1 MANLKLKDLIKKNN
15 FFVIA
20 ESGSNHEGSID
31 DAVQL
36 IREASKAGAN
46 AVKFQSFTSK
56 TLFAHKEY
64 TKILKIPEN
73 ALDNVDDIV
82 LKKEWYETLYK
93 EANKNKIILM
103 STPFSVEAVD
113 DMDKYVPI
121 YKIASCDIDNIPLL
135 RKVASTKKPVIL
147 STGLATNKDIKNALN
162 ILKNNEVAL
171 LHCSVEYPTPLEN
184 ARLNRIVVM
193 NKLFKKNIIGY
204 SDHTIGIDAPIIAY
218 TLGAK
223 IIEKHFTI
231 TPEKKSGDHI
241 ISLDTNSMK
250 EMISKLKDTNKMLGV
265 NDALKNEKK
274 MSKQEKKELVYA
286 KRGIYLNHSMLKNE
300 VITEKD
306 LITLRPCVGIAA
318 KDYDKVVGKKLK
330 LDKKSFTALST
341 SDLKK

>member
-250 EMISKLKDTNKMLGV
+250 EMISKLKDTNKMLGG

-306 LITLRPCVGIAA
+306 LITLRPCVGIVA

>member
-64 TKILKIPEN
+64 TKILKMPEN

-184 ARLNRIVVM
+184 ERLNRIVVM

-250 EMISKLKDTNKMLGV
+250 EMISKLKDTNKMLGG

-306 LITLRPCVGIAA
+306 LITLRPCVGISA

>member
-36 IREASKAGAN
+36 IREASKSGAN
-46 AVKFQSFTSK
+46 AVKFQSFTLK

-250 EMISKLKDTNKMLGV
+250 EMILKLKDTNKMLGG

-306 LITLRPCVGIAA
+306 LITLRPCVGISA

-341 SDLKK
+341 SYLKK

>member
-204 SDHTIGIDAPIIAY
+204 SDHTIWIDAPIIAY

-250 EMISKLKDTNKMLGV
+250 EMISKLKDTNKMLGG

-318 KDYDKVVGKKLK
+318 KDYDKVVEKKLK

>member
-250 EMISKLKDTNKMLGV
+250 EMILKLKDTNKMIGG

-306 LITLRPCVGIAA
+306 LITLRPCVGISA

>member
-31 DAVQL
+31 DALKL

-56 TLFAHKEY
+56 TLFAQKEY
-64 TKILKIPEN
+64 TKILKMPEN

-135 RKVASTKKPVIL
+135 RKIASTKKPVIL

-223 IIEKHFTI
+223 IIEKHFTLDHNMEGPDHKASLEPDELKQMVDGI
-231 TPEKKSGDHI
+231 RKTEKALGNGIKTASPSEKKNIQIARKSIVARRNIEKGEI
-241 ISLDTNSMK
+241 LTEENLAVKRPGNGISPMRWYEVIGTKAIRDFSED
-250 EMISKLKDTNKMLGV
+250 EMI
-265 NDALKNEKK
+265 E
-274 MSKQEKKELVYA
+274 
-286 KRGIYLNHSMLKNE
+286 
-300 VITEKD
+300 
-306 LITLRPCVGIAA
+306 C
-318 KDYDKVVGKKLK
+318 
-330 LDKKSFTALST
+330 
-341 SDLKK
+341 

>member
-250 EMISKLKDTNKMLGV
+250 EMISKLKDTNKILGG

>member
-31 DAVQL
+31 DALKL

-56 TLFAHKEY
+56 TLFAQKEY

-82 LKKEWYETLYK
+82 LKKEWYKALYK

-103 STPFSVEAVD
+103 STPFSAEAVD

-121 YKIASCDIDNIPLL
+121 YKIASCDVDNIPLL
-135 RKVASTKKPVIL
+135 RKIASTKKPVIL
-147 STGLATNKDIKNALN
+147 STGLAANKDIKNALN

-250 EMISKLKDTNKMLGV
+250 EMISKLKDTNKMLGG
-265 NDALKNEKK
+265 NDALKTEKK
-274 MSKQEKKELVYA
+274 MSKQEKKELIYA
-286 KRGIYLNHSMLKNE
+286 KRGVYLNHSMLKNE

-306 LITLRPCVGIAA
+306 LITLRPCIGISA
-318 KDYDKVVGKKLK
+318 KDYDKVIGKKLK
-330 LDKKSFTALST
+330 LDKKSFTALNLK
-341 SDLKK
+341 DLKK

>member
-103 STPFSVEAVD
+103 STPFSVEVVD

-250 EMISKLKDTNKMLGV
+250 EMISKLKDTNKMLGG

-306 LITLRPCVGIAA
+306 LITLRPCVGISA

>member
-241 ISLDTNSMK
+241 ISLDTDSMK
-250 EMISKLKDTNKMLGV
+250 EMISKLKDTNKMLGG

-341 SDLKK
+341 SYLKK

>member
-64 TKILKIPEN
+64 TKILKMPEN

-250 EMISKLKDTNKMLGV
+250 EMISKLKDTNKMLGG

>member
-135 RKVASTKKPVIL
+135 RKVSSTKKPVIL

-184 ARLNRIVVM
+184 ERLNRIVVM

-250 EMISKLKDTNKMLGV
+250 EMILKLKDTNKMLGG

-306 LITLRPCVGIAA
+306 LITLRPCVGISA

>member
-250 EMISKLKDTNKMLGV
+250 EMILKLKDTNKMIGG

>member
-113 DMDKYVPI
+113 DMYKYVPI

-250 EMISKLKDTNKMLGV
+250 EMISKLKDTNKMLGG

-306 LITLRPCVGIAA
+306 LITLRPCVGIPA

>member
-250 EMISKLKDTNKMLGV
+250 EMILKLKDTNKMLGG

-341 SDLKK
+341 SYLKK

>member
-73 ALDNVDDIV
+73 ALYNVDDIV

-250 EMISKLKDTNKMLGV
+250 EMISKLKDTNKMLGG

>member
-250 EMISKLKDTNKMLGV
+250 EMILKLKDTNKMLGG

-306 LITLRPCVGIAA
+306 LITLRPCVGISA

-330 LDKKSFTALST
+330 LDKKSFTAFST

>member
-36 IREASKAGAN
+36 IREASKTGAN
-46 AVKFQSFTSK
+46 AVKFQSLTSK

-250 EMISKLKDTNKMLGV
+250 EMISKLKDTNKMLGG

>member
-250 EMISKLKDTNKMLGV
+250 EMILKLKDTNKMLGG

-306 LITLRPCVGIAA
+306 LITLRPCVGIPA

>member
-250 EMISKLKDTNKMLGV
+250 EMISKLKDTNKMLGG

-306 LITLRPCVGIAA
+306 LITLRPCVGIPA

-341 SDLKK
+341 SYLKK

>member
-20 ESGSNHEGSID
+20 ESGSNHEDSID

-250 EMISKLKDTNKMLGV
+250 EMILKLKDTNKMLGG

-306 LITLRPCVGIAA
+306 LITLRPCVGIPA

>member
-31 DAVQL
+31 DALKL

-56 TLFAHKEY
+56 TLFAQKEY

-250 EMISKLKDTNKMLGV
+250 EMILKLKDTNKMLGG

>member
-241 ISLDTNSMK
+241 ISLDTNYMK
-250 EMISKLKDTNKMLGV
+250 EMISKLKDTNKMLGG

-306 LITLRPCVGIAA
+306 LITLRPCIGIPA

>member
-1 MANLKLKDLIKKNN
+1 MANLQLKDLIKKNN

-31 DAVQL
+31 DALQL

-56 TLFAHKEY
+56 TLFAQKEY
-64 TKILKIPEN
+64 TKILKIQEN

-93 EANKNKIILM
+93 EAKKNKIILM

-113 DMDKYVPI
+113 DMNKYVPI

-162 ILKNNEVAL
+162 ILKNNEAAL

-184 ARLNRIVVM
+184 ARLNRITVM

-250 EMISKLKDTNKMLGV
+250 EMISKLKDTVKMLGG
-265 NDALKNEKK
+265 DEALKTEKK
-274 MSKQEKKELVYA
+274 MSKQENKELVYA

-306 LITLRPCVGIAA
+306 LVTLRPCVGIPA

-330 LDKKSFTALST
+330 IDKKSFTALNHK
-341 SDLKK
+341 DLKK

>member
-1 MANLKLKDLIKKNN
+1 
-15 FFVIA
+15 
-20 ESGSNHEGSID
+20 
-31 DAVQL
+31 
-36 IREASKAGAN
+36 
-46 AVKFQSFTSK
+46 
-56 TLFAHKEY
+56 
-64 TKILKIPEN
+64 
-73 ALDNVDDIV
+73 
-82 LKKEWYETLYK
+82 
-93 EANKNKIILM
+93 M

-113 DMDKYVPI
+113 DMNKYVPI

-184 ARLNRIVVM
+184 ARLNRITVM

-250 EMISKLKDTNKMLGV
+250 EMISKLKDTNKMLGG
-265 NDALKNEKK
+265 DEALKTEKK

-306 LITLRPCVGIAA
+306 LITLRPCVGIPA

-330 LDKKSFTALST
+330 LDKKSFTALNT
-341 SDLKK
+341 NDLKK

>member
-31 DAVQL
+31 DAIQL

-93 EANKNKIILM
+93 EAKKNKIILM
-103 STPFSVEAVD
+103 STPFSIEAVD
-113 DMDKYVPI
+113 DMNKYVPI

-184 ARLNRIVVM
+184 ARLNRITVM

-250 EMISKLKDTNKMLGV
+250 EMISKLKDTNKMLGG
-265 NDALKNEKK
+265 DEALKTEKK

-306 LITLRPCVGIAA
+306 LITLRPCVGIPA

-330 LDKKSFTALST
+330 LDKKSFTALNT
-341 SDLKK
+341 NDLKK

>member
-171 LHCSVEYPTPLEN
+171 LHCSVEYATPLEN

-250 EMISKLKDTNKMLGV
+250 EMILKLKDTNKMLGG

>member
-250 EMISKLKDTNKMLGV
+250 EMISKLKDTNKMLGG

-306 LITLRPCVGIAA
+306 LITLRPCVGIPA

>member
-250 EMISKLKDTNKMLGV
+250 EMISKLKDTNKMLGG

-318 KDYDKVVGKKLK
+318 KDYYKVVGKKLK

>member
-250 EMISKLKDTNKMLGV
+250 EMILKLKDTNKMLGG

-306 LITLRPCVGIAA
+306 LITLRPCVGISA

>member
-31 DAVQL
+31 DAVKL
-36 IREASKAGAN
+36 IREASKAGAD

-56 TLFAHKEY
+56 TLFAQKEY
-64 TKILKIPEN
+64 TKILKMPEN

-113 DMDKYVPI
+113 DMNKYVPI

-193 NKLFKKNIIGY
+193 NKLFKNNIIGY

-250 EMISKLKDTNKMLGV
+250 EMISKLKNTYKMLGGD
-265 NDALKNEKK
+265 DALKNEKK

-286 KRGIYLNHSMLKNE
+286 KRGVYLNHSMLKNE

-306 LITLRPCVGIAA
+306 LVTLRPCIGISA

-330 LDKKSFTALST
+330 LDKKSFTALNA

>member
-20 ESGSNHEGSID
+20 ESGSNHEGSIE
-31 DAVQL
+31 DALQL

-64 TKILKIPEN
+64 TKILKMPEN

-93 EANKNKIILM
+93 EAKKNKIILM
-103 STPFSVEAVD
+103 STPFSIEAVD

-184 ARLNRIVVM
+184 ARLNRITVM
-193 NKLFKKNIIGY
+193 NKVFKKNIIGY

-218 TLGAK
+218 ALGAR

-231 TPEKKSGDHI
+231 KPEKKSGDHI

-250 EMISKLKDTNKMLGV
+250 EMISKLKDTVKILGG
-265 NDALKNEKK
+265 DEALKNEKK

-306 LITLRPCVGIAA
+306 LVTLRPCVGISA
-318 KDYDKVVGKKLK
+318 KYYDKVVGKKLK
-330 LDKKSFTALST
+330 LDKKSFTALNLK
-341 SDLKK
+341 DLKK

>member
-1 MANLKLKDLIKKNN
+1 MANLELKDLIKKNN

-250 EMISKLKDTNKMLGV
+250 EMILKLKDTNKMLGG

-306 LITLRPCVGIAA
+306 LITLRPCVGISA

>member
-64 TKILKIPEN
+64 TKILKMPEN

-250 EMISKLKDTNKMLGV
+250 EMISKLKDTNKMLGG

-306 LITLRPCVGIAA
+306 LITLRPCVGIPA

-341 SDLKK
+341 SYLKK

>member
-250 EMISKLKDTNKMLGV
+250 EMILKLKDTNKMIGG

-306 LITLRPCVGIAA
+306 LITLRPCVGISA

-341 SDLKK
+341 SYLKK

>member
-184 ARLNRIVVM
+184 ERLNRIVVM

-250 EMISKLKDTNKMLGV
+250 EMISKLKDTNKMLGG

>member
-250 EMISKLKDTNKMLGV
+250 EMILKLKDTNKMLGG